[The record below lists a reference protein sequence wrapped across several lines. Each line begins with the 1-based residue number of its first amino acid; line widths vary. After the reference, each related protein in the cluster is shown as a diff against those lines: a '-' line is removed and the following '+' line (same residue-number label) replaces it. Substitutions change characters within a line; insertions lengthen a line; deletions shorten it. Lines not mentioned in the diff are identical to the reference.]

1 MYGGIGMNANENE
14 RTLTCQ
20 FRNTAKDFTFLQKLN
35 HLYGTNY
42 TLSALFGFYSEI
54 NAKKPTQL

>member
-20 FRNTAKDFTFLQKLN
+20 FRNTAKDFTFLAKIKSFIRYKL
-35 HLYGTNY
+35 HFISLIRI
-42 TLSALFGFYSEI
+42 L
-54 NAKKPTQL
+54 Q